1 MQYNLLVTFVPAKKT
16 VKVKVKVTFYF
27 AAYSTGI
34 RFCLLYYFRFLGT
47 FIDLYMGHCTLLF
60 VVVQA
65 HRNMQVPK
73 SEEEPA
79 AVEWKRASF
88 FQEGCTTPDLVL
100 WATRKPYALPQPP
113 IAVLRFFFQ
122 RTSLEFSFGG
132 FGTEG

>member
-1 MQYNLLVTFVPAKKT
+1 
-16 VKVKVKVTFYF
+16 
-27 AAYSTGI
+27 
-34 RFCLLYYFRFLGT
+34 
-47 FIDLYMGHCTLLF
+47 
-60 VVVQA
+60 
-65 HRNMQVPK
+65 MQVPK